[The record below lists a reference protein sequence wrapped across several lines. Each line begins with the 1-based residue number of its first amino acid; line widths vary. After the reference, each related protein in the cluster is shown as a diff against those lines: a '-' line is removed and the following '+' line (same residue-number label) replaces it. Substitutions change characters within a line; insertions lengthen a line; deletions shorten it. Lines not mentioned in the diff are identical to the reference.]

1 MSDAVDAND
10 TVRSGV
16 SLGMDP
22 NTRIRSD
29 SGRPLVLVV
38 DDEPMVRSLVTA
50 TLRSDY
56 RVLEAAD
63 GEQALAMVEV
73 ADRQL
78 SAIVTDVVMPGMGG
92 VALAQAVGQRSAPPP
107 ILFISGYGGAGEL
120 PGPFL
125 AKPFRPDAL
134 LKAVAGLL
142 SPAT

>member
-1 MSDAVDAND
+1 MEPN
-10 TVRSGV
+10 
-16 SLGMDP
+16 LQIDP
-22 NTRIRSD
+22 E

-50 TLRSDY
+50 TLRADY

-63 GEQALAMVEV
+63 GEEALALVEV
-73 ADRQL
+73 ADRHV

-92 VALAQAVGQRSAPPP
+92 VALAEAVGQRSAPPP
-107 ILFISGYGGAGEL
+107 ILFISGYGGVAEL

-142 SPAT
+142 ARAS